1 MTEATAAVETQE
13 QTQTV
18 IPDAKAAP
26 APEVDKA
33 KGDEVE
39 AIQYEETGDPKLD
52 LALGFFGRMGLDVE
66 HPAIAAAVAGDFSL
80 LEATLAS
87 NPKAQGWQQYVALAK
102 EAHGNAE
109 KVKQEGQQKVVDAVS
124 STLEKK
130 GLTNDE
136 WGTVIEWVRE
146 NGDEGEKA
154 ELNQLLATPLG
165 AKAVTAYLIDLYR
178 EASGT
183 EFKPQAS
190 AVKADAAA
198 LPKQAPANTAPIS
211 RVEFSR
217 ESEKLARKLGAGYMD
232 SPEFKQ
238 LYNRYRGRN

>member
-1 MTEATAAVETQE
+1 MTEVTAAVETQE
-13 QTQTV
+13 QVQTTV
-18 IPDAKAAP
+18 DTGKPAP
-26 APEVDKA
+26 APVPDKPA
-33 KGDEVE
+33 PATEDG
-39 AIQYEETGDPKLD
+39 IQYEETGDPKLD
-52 LALGFFGRMGLDVE
+52 LALGFFGRMGLDAD
-66 HPAIAAAVAGDFSL
+66 HPAIAAAVSGDFSL

-109 KVKQEGQQKVVDAVS
+109 KTKQEGQQKVVDAVS
-124 STLEKK
+124 ATLEKK
-130 GLTNDE
+130 GITNDE
-136 WGTVIEWVRE
+136 WGTVIEWVRA

-154 ELNQLLATPLG
+154 ELNQLLSTPLG
-165 AKAVTAYLIDLYR
+165 AKAVTAYLVDLYR

-183 EFKPQAS
+183 EFKPQAQ
-190 AVKADAAA
+190 AVKPDAANA
-198 LPKQAPANTAPIS
+198 VKPVPANTAPIS